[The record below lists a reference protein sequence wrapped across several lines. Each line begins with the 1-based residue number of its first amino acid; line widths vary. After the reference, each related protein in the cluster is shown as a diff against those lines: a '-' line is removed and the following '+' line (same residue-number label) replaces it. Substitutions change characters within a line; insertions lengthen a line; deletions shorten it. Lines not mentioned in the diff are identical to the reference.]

1 MAATRYRAP
10 PAGGLLI
17 APLDELVAIYH
28 RASGITHLVVAP
40 VPELLAAMAGEW
52 RTLERLAIDFG
63 LGPDERDLLVER
75 LDELAAAGL
84 VEAA

>member
-10 PAGGLLI
+10 AQGGLRI
-17 APLDELVAIYH
+17 AALDDLVAIYH

-40 VPELLAAMAGEW
+40 VPELLEAMAGEW
-52 RTLERLAIDFG
+52 RTLDALADAFGLAADERGALIERL
-63 LGPDERDLLVER
+63 EELV
-75 LDELAAAGL
+75 ATGL